1 MQPKLNAQT
10 IISFYYLYMM
20 SSSRDRFDFL
30 CVEKYNSIFCNNF
43 FPVSDIF
50 IHHHPHLLEHQTQRG
65 DKTTSR
71 SLLLLNLK
79 QGKVSKVKKKQI
91 CLKII
96 FLHFPLF
103 LVHAFLAVM
112 SCSRSDVVRLFV
124 CSLVRQFG
132 MKEFFY
138 SLRSYKGVSKMSNGC
153 FNEVSMMFHGQEVSM
168 VLKKSLKSPSRVF

>member
-1 MQPKLNAQT
+1 MIVGKHGKTFKMSTSGKAEQCCELLEMQPKLNAQT

-79 QGKVSKVKKKQI
+79 QGKVSKVKKIDLSQNY
-91 CLKII
+91 I
-96 FLHFPLF
+96 FALSSVFSPCIF
-103 LVHAFLAVM
+103 
-112 SCSRSDVVRLFV
+112 SCDEL
-124 CSLVRQFG
+124 
-132 MKEFFY
+132 
-138 SLRSYKGVSKMSNGC
+138 
-153 FNEVSMMFHGQEVSM
+153 
-168 VLKKSLKSPSRVF
+168 LKK